1 MKNLTDFRKT
11 VETGM
16 DPRLILATRRLKLEI
31 EFFTF
36 HLPSLAFFRSKKK
49 SKISGLEYLVE
60 IRIGKIITFEKLKI
74 ASKIFW

>member
-1 MKNLTDFRKT
+1 MTVPFIHDFS
-11 VETGM
+11 
-16 DPRLILATRRLKLEI
+16 EI

-74 ASKIFW
+74 ASKIFWQMH

>member
-1 MKNLTDFRKT
+1 MSVPFVYDFS
-11 VETGM
+11 
-16 DPRLILATRRLKLEI
+16 EI
-31 EFFTF
+31 GFFTF
-36 HLPSLAFFRSKKK
+36 HLPSLAFFHSKKK